1 MFWNRFVF
9 KRKGKHEIKRKRFYS
24 LPHCSW
30 ARPSQHSGP
39 RPSLLPPHG
48 LLPSSPSLLS
58 FPRGLDSRPT
68 LDWPASRALHLAAAV
83 DERVPRP
90 WDTDRWGPAV
100 RVVPYLVFELDTS
113 SSRNHRARFRA
124 SNPGSARFSPF
135 IYSPRPSPN
144 SPTPSLSAILSPS
157 QAAAP
162 PRSTPSSILR
172 CVVFLHRK
180 RLAELRF
187 SLTKSP
193 RPFVPDFVL
202 SVHGLISPN
211 CAGARRPPS
220 AIAGTLW
227 SISTLLLA
235 LGKFALSSTMS

>member
-1 MFWNRFVF
+1 MA
-9 KRKGKHEIKRKRFYS
+9 S
-24 LPHCSW
+24 ALPQ
-30 ARPSQHSGP
+30 P
-39 RPSLLPPHG
+39 
-48 LLPSSPSLLS
+48 
-58 FPRGLDSRPT
+58 
-68 LDWPASRALHLAAAV
+68 
-83 DERVPRP
+83 
-90 WDTDRWGPAV
+90 
-100 RVVPYLVFELDTS
+100 
-113 SSRNHRARFRA
+113 
-124 SNPGSARFSPF
+124 
-135 IYSPRPSPN
+135 
-144 SPTPSLSAILSPS
+144 PTPNLSAIPSPS

-235 LGKFALSSTMS
+235 LGKFALSSTMSQCSWFIL